1 MPLFTFFMR
10 LTPTC
15 ASTIAKGETS
25 RKKVGMERCHSVIFA
40 TILAFAFL
48 SCGDDEMSVNNGVE
62 SVGAETPSGMWEG
75 QTSATEGGGILQE
88 ILKESEIPRHKDP
101 ATFAKAVLRSLYRDG
116 ELRGVLDAMEFRH
129 PRCRIGTYS
138 CAAIETLPRRVGALV
153 ALLPGSNLK
162 PTGMD
167 AKVFEEKIE
176 NSLRLLEPAPDKA
189 LPYIPAEG
197 ESLFTYEDH
206 HGLTRYLLLERAGR
220 TWRILALAS
229 ASEIKPN

>member
-1 MPLFTFFMR
+1 
-10 LTPTC
+10 
-15 ASTIAKGETS
+15 
-25 RKKVGMERCHSVIFA
+25 MERCHLVIFA
-40 TILAFAFL
+40 AFFAFAVL
-48 SCGDDEMSVNNGVE
+48 ACGDDETAMNTGGE
-62 SVGAETPSGMWEG
+62 SAGDETSSEKWEG
-75 QTSATEGGGILQE
+75 QTNASKGGGILQE

-153 ALLPGSNLK
+153 ALLPGANLR

-167 AKVFEEKIE
+167 AKLFEEKIE
-176 NSLRLLEPAPDKA
+176 SSLRILEPAPDKA

-197 ESLFTYEDH
+197 EALFTYEDH

-229 ASEIKPN
+229 ASEIKQN